1 MVVNLID
8 ARATIMSDWD
18 DSRMII
24 ACEIGAEARE
34 QKNREQ
40 QLHTAAHSLRSQ
52 PRHLA
57 ACSQPR
63 HSTVARTPGGG
74 LFLWYWALSPLV
86 YFLKGK

>member
-40 QLHTAAHSLRSQ
+40 QLHTAFARNLATSPPAASRATVRLHGLRE
-52 PRHLA
+52 A
-57 ACSQPR
+57 ACFYGTGPYH
-63 HSTVARTPGGG
+63 HS
-74 LFLWYWALSPLV
+74 FIS
-86 YFLKGK
+86 